1 MTPTTLPAPTNQRKT
16 HRRSTADRPR
26 DGAEDDHPS
35 PGGHDG
41 RADTTILV
49 IGATMTVESA
59 TIHPIRRI
67 YDPDNPFGDRPMIQ
81 PSDPDDSP
89 DIAVEAGG
97 VPK

>member
-1 MTPTTLPAPTNQRKT
+1 MTDEQTPTI
-16 HRRSTADRPR
+16 
-26 DGAEDDHPS
+26 
-35 PGGHDG
+35 
-41 RADTTILV
+41 TTILV
-49 IGATMTVESA
+49 IGATMAVESA

>member
-1 MTPTTLPAPTNQRKT
+1 MTDEQTPTI
-16 HRRSTADRPR
+16 
-26 DGAEDDHPS
+26 
-35 PGGHDG
+35 
-41 RADTTILV
+41 TTILV
-49 IGATMTVESA
+49 TGATTTVELA

-81 PSDPDDSP
+81 PPDPDDSP